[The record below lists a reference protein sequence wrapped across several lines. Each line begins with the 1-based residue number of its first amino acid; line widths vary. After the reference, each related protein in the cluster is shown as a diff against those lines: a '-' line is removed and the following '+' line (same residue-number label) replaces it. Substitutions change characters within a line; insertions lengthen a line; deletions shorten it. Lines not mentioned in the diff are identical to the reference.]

1 MFKNIKKN
9 NCSINKE
16 LFIEVYIS
24 RLCDTS
30 ILPCIYINYL
40 FNDLAIRLLTELGMP
55 WLVVEGVKWVNSWR
69 SSSNWATWCVFVV
82 GGGLGGNGGG
92 DRLCMDKDLR
102 DGRGGGTSPLQL
114 LKGE

>member
-1 MFKNIKKN
+1 MVLVF
-9 NCSINKE
+9 
-16 LFIEVYIS
+16 YHAYT
-24 RLCDTS
+24 D
-30 ILPCIYINYL
+30 INYV

-55 WLVVEGVKWVNSWR
+55 WLVVEGVKWVNRWR

-102 DGRGGGTSPLQL
+102 DGRGGGTSPLLL